1 MFEEWAGRSE
11 RSRSCPECGAPA
23 QREFAAPLVR
33 GPTVNVPVNVPS
45 DQREVRIG
53 EYVEA
58 GEQLEYEHSKN
69 EEMVGARLERPRLSQ
84 QAVRNANDILAG
96 RRAPLEGHTPPD
108 FEE

>member
-1 MFEEWAGRSE
+1 MFEEWADRSE
-11 RSRSCPECGAPA
+11 RVLPCPECATPA

-33 GPTVNVPVNVPS
+33 GPTVNIPANVPS

-58 GEQLEYEHSKN
+58 GEQLEYEHHKN

-84 QAVRNANDILAG
+84 MAVRKADDILTG
-96 RRAPLEGHTPPD
+96 KQAPLEGHTPPD
-108 FEE
+108 FKE